1 MARLAGLEPALY
13 GLEDRCIIHYAIG
26 AYMVSQT
33 GLEPVTFSLGERRSI
48 QIWAIEIDISD

>member
-33 GLEPVTFSLGERRSI
+33 GIEPVTFSLGERRSI
-48 QIWAIEIDISD
+48 QLSY